1 MQISVSARRYM
12 TSAAKML
19 GNGLIYRGCH
29 DEGKFTENIYS
40 QVYRSCEELKGIINR
55 KKNKYLSPFQNRR
68 KVGND

>member
-55 KKNKYLSPFQNRR
+55 KKKQVFKSVSKQTKSR
-68 KVGND
+68 K